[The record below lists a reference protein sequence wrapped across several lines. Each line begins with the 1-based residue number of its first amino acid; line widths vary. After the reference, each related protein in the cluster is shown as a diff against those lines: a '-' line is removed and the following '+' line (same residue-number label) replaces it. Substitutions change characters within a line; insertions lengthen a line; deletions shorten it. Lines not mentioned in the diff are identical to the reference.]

1 MKTQMS
7 HLRLLFYT
15 ILSNLCVWAMSLTK
29 NEIILVIKRIEKS
42 FVVW

>member
-15 ILSNLCVWAMSLTK
+15 ILSNCVWAMSLTK
-29 NEIILVIKRIEKS
+29 NEIILEIKRVEKS